1 MRRRKHN
8 EKNCYRKQSSDNR
21 KNEKYPETEIL
32 ADLLC
37 SASAVA
43 KDVGVSKG
51 MLLDCLMT
59 AWDESNY

>member
-1 MRRRKHN
+1 MKKIIIEN
-8 EKNCYRKQSSDNR
+8 NQVTIE

-43 KDVGVSKG
+43 KVVGVSKG
-51 MLLDCLMT
+51 ILLDCLMT
-59 AWDESNY
+59 AWGESKY

>member
-1 MRRRKHN
+1 MKKIVIEN
-8 EKNCYRKQSSDNR
+8 NQVTIE

>member
-1 MRRRKHN
+1 MRKIVIEN
-8 EKNCYRKQSSDNR
+8 NQVTIE

-59 AWDESNY
+59 AWDKSNY

>member
-1 MRRRKHN
+1 MRKIVIEN
-8 EKNCYRKQSSDNR
+8 NQVTIE

-37 SASAVA
+37 SASTVA

>member
-1 MRRRKHN
+1 MRKIVIEN
-8 EKNCYRKQSSDNR
+8 NQVTIE
-21 KNEKYPETEIL
+21 KNEKYPETEVL

-59 AWDESNY
+59 AWGESNY

>member
-1 MRRRKHN
+1 MRKIVIEN
-8 EKNCYRKQSSDNR
+8 NQVTIE

-59 AWDESNY
+59 AWDESNYQEMIS

>member
-1 MRRRKHN
+1 MRKIVIEN
-8 EKNCYRKQSSDNR
+8 NQVTIE

>member
-1 MRRRKHN
+1 MRKIVIEN
-8 EKNCYRKQSSDNR
+8 NQVTI
-21 KNEKYPETEIL
+21 EKYPETEIL

-43 KDVGVSKG
+43 KDVGVSKE

-59 AWDESNY
+59 AWDESNYQEMIS

>member
-1 MRRRKHN
+1 MRKIVIEN
-8 EKNCYRKQSSDNR
+8 NQVTIE

-59 AWDESNY
+59 AWDESKY